1 MFYILLA
8 FYNFFTFSCHIFA
21 WMRHILLKLENEKE
35 ECTMNLKTIGPRIK
49 EARENSRI
57 TQEKLAAAIGC
68 TTQHISAIERGVK
81 TPRLDTFIAIA
92 NVLNVSSDV
101 LLQDV
106 LEQTVDPLASEFTS
120 AVAPLSM
127 ETRRRVLKAIRVFS
141 QEE

>member
-1 MFYILLA
+1 
-8 FYNFFTFSCHIFA
+8 
-21 WMRHILLKLENEKE
+21 
-35 ECTMNLKTIGPRIK
+35 MNLKAIGPRIK
-49 EARENSRI
+49 EARENARI